1 MKTLN
6 NYLRNTLLITVVA
19 LSALTLNAQNDI
31 ESESVIVQL
40 DTVSVN
46 GNYASFEK
54 MASNIATST
63 NFKYRKA
70 LRKAKTSKNVYVFSD
85 GEMSE
90 VTILKY
96 FKKAARKADTV
107 DDFRNYFDERDL
119 SFIETLDGK
128 TINNIYLRIRPTT
141 FNGYL
146 DDLEQAF
153 GSVY

>member
-6 NYLRNTLLITVVA
+6 NFFRNALLITVITI
-19 LSALTLNAQNDI
+19 SALTLNAQNDTEI
-31 ESESVIVQL
+31 GSAIVQL

-46 GNYASFEK
+46 NNRYSFEK
-54 MASNIATST
+54 VTSDIATST
-63 NFKYRKA
+63 DFKYRKA
-70 LRKAKTSKNVYVFSD
+70 LRKAKKSKNVFVFSD
-85 GEMSE
+85 GELSE
-90 VTILKY
+90 ATILKY
-96 FKKAARKADTV
+96 FKKAARNADTV
-107 DDFRNYFDERDL
+107 DDFRKYFYEREL

-128 TINNIYLRIRPTT
+128 TLSNIYIRIRPTT

>member
-1 MKTLN
+1 MKTLKK
-6 NYLRNTLLITVVA
+6 YFRNALIVAVVTI
-19 LSALTLNAQNDI
+19 SAHTLNAQNYMD
-31 ESESVIVQL
+31 SESAIVQL

-46 GNYASFEK
+46 SNYASFEK

-70 LRKAKTSKNVYVFSD
+70 LRKAKESKNVYDFSD
-85 GEMSE
+85 GELSE
-90 VTILKY
+90 ATILKY

-107 DDFRNYFDERDL
+107 EGFRNYFYEREL
-119 SFIETLDGK
+119 SFIETLDGITLSK
-128 TINNIYLRIRPTT
+128 IYIRIRPTT

>member
-1 MKTLN
+1 MKTLKK
-6 NYLRNTLLITVVA
+6 YFRNALIVAVVTI
-19 LSALTLNAQNDI
+19 SAHTLNAQNDMD
-31 ESESVIVQL
+31 SESAIVQL

-46 GNYASFEK
+46 SNYASFEK

-70 LRKAKTSKNVYVFSD
+70 LRKAKASKNVYVFS
-85 GEMSE
+85 ERQISE
-90 VTILKY
+90 VAILKY

-107 DDFRNYFDERDL
+107 DDFRNYFYEWDL
-119 SFIETLDGK
+119 SFIDILDGK
-128 TINNIYLRIRPTT
+128 TISNIYIRIRPTT

>member
-6 NYLRNTLLITVVA
+6 NYFGNALLITV
-19 LSALTLNAQNDI
+19 LTISAFTLNAQNDI
-31 ESESVIVQL
+31 ENESAIVQL
-40 DTVSVN
+40 DTVSIN

-54 MASNIATST
+54 MATNIATST

-70 LRKAKTSKNVYVFSD
+70 LRKAKASKNVYVFS
-85 GEMSE
+85 ERQISE
-90 VTILKY
+90 VAILKY
-96 FKKAARKADTV
+96 FKKAARIADTV
-107 DDFRNYFDERDL
+107 DDFRNYFYERDL
-119 SFIETLDGK
+119 SFIEALDGK
-128 TINNIYLRIRPTT
+128 TINNIYLRIRPAT